1 VLVLSAYDAT
11 SHRLW
16 RERLAALFPEY
27 AWTQLSLPPRHFD
40 WRVRSNS
47 LHWGLSDAPQLDA
60 DYDLLLATSMV
71 DLAALRGLRPALAG
85 IPTAVYFHE
94 NQFFY
99 PANDHADARRR
110 QNIEPMLVPVY
121 SALCADA
128 IVFNSTFNR
137 STFLSGLKLLFD
149 SLPDALPDAAWQRLQ
164 RSVVIPVPVA
174 LEPPAPSTLSA
185 SADILEVLWNHRWEY
200 DKGPRLLLAVLQALQ
215 QQNVPVRLHLA
226 GQQFRQQPEEF
237 AQIVRLAA
245 ELSKARQLAPGQS
258 GFVED
263 PANYQQLMDQCD
275 VVLSTADHDFQG
287 LGVQEAALRGCSPL
301 VPDDLAY
308 PEYLP
313 EHCRYPRLETVS
325 ATAAGVARR
334 LAALYK
340 LKQIGQPLPLPDLG
354 SYCGAAIRQQ
364 YQDCFSSLAGKR
376 GTV

>member
-1 VLVLSAYDAT
+1 MLVLSAYDAT

-47 LHWGLSDAPQLDA
+47 LHWGLSDAPELDA
-60 DYDLLLATSMV
+60 EYDLLLVTSMV
-71 DLAALRGLRPALAG
+71 DLAALRGLRPALARL
-85 IPTAVYFHE
+85 PSAVYFHE

-99 PANDHADARRR
+99 PANDNAEARRR
-110 QNIEPMLVPVY
+110 QNIEPLLVPVY

-128 IVFNSTFNR
+128 IVFNSAFNR
-137 STFLSGLKLLFD
+137 STFLSGLKLLFN
-149 SLPDALPDAAWQRLQ
+149 SLPDALPDQAWQRLQ

-174 LEPPAPSTLSA
+174 IEPPTAPSA
-185 SADILEVLWNHRWEY
+185 SPGDDVLEVLWNHRWEY
-200 DKGPRLLLAVLQALQ
+200 DKGPGLLLAVLQALR

-226 GQQFRQQPEEF
+226 GQQFRRQPEEF
-237 AQIVRLAA
+237 AQIMQLAG
-245 ELSKARQLAPGQS
+245 ELCRARQLAPGQA

-263 PANYQQLMDQCD
+263 MADYQQLLEQCD

-287 LGVQEAALRGCSPL
+287 LGIQEAALRGCSPL

-313 EHCRYPRLETVS
+313 RHCRYERLETYS
-325 ATAAGVARR
+325 ATAAAVARR

-340 LKQIGQPLPLPDLG
+340 LKQIGQPLPLPDLDRF
-354 SYCGAAIRQQ
+354 CGTAIREH
-364 YQDCFSSLAGKR
+364 YQDLFARLAGK
-376 GTV
+376 